1 MAGRGRYV
9 ALLRG
14 INVGG
19 HHKLPMADLRAM
31 FEDAG
36 ATDVHSYIASGNV
49 VFSAS
54 AALAKTIGPAI
65 AARIEAD
72 LGFPAPVL
80 LRSAAQMAKVA
91 AAHPFADRADDPR
104 RLHFA
109 FVDAKAGAKHLA
121 TLRAVCT
128 DDEGLEAGDGGLY
141 LWFGHGV
148 AKTKLTNALIDRTLG
163 AVATVRNWRTVQTL
177 ASLAIEG

>member
-1 MAGRGRYV
+1 MARRGRHV

-36 ATDVHSYIASGNV
+36 ATDVQSYIASGNV

-54 AALAKTIGPAI
+54 AALAKKLGKTI
-65 AARIEAD
+65 AAQIEHD
-72 LGFPAPVL
+72 FGFSAPVL
-80 LRSAAQMAKVA
+80 LRSAAQIGKVA
-91 AAHPFADRADDPR
+91 AAHPFADRADDPK

-109 FVDAKAGAKHLA
+109 FVDAKVTAEHLNV
-121 TLRAVCT
+121 LREVCT
-128 DDEGLEAGDGGLY
+128 DDEGLAAGDGGLY

-163 AVATVRNWRTVQTL
+163 AIATVRNWRTVQTL
-177 ASLAIEG
+177 ASLVEEL